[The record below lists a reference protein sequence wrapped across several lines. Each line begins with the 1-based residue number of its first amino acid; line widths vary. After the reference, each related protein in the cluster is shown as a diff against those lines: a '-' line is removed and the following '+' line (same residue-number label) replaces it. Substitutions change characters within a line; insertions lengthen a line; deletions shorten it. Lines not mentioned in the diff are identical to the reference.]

1 MPLFQYIGEG
11 HTLIFTKKYSREKVK
26 VAYGEIVEIEE
37 GVHAAGRLIMA
48 GFQLIEDGVEA
59 AKDAVVDGVK
69 DAAEVVTGSDLDGDG
84 KIADTPVETAEAAPA
99 EVPAETPAVEVTTE
113 VVDDGSK
120 DITLE
125 VTTDEP
131 KVDGS
136 EGTDVGAESNAA
148 AEGAEGTTAPSADE
162 VKTETTEAAPTE
174 APKKATPPLKKK

>member
-11 HTLIFTKKYSREKVK
+11 HTLIHTKKYSREKVK

-59 AKDAVVDGVK
+59 ATEAVVDGVK
-69 DAAEVVTGSDLDGDG
+69 DTAEVLTGSDIDGDG
-84 KIADTPVETAEAAPA
+84 KIADTPVEAAPEAPA

-125 VTTDEP
+125 VATEEASPETPVEEAP
-131 KVDGS
+131 ATEEK
-136 EGTDVGAESNAA
+136 AEEES
-148 AEGAEGTTAPSADE
+148 
-162 VKTETTEAAPTE
+162 
-174 APKKATPPLKKK
+174 PKKATPPLKKK

>member
-11 HTLIFTKKYSREKVK
+11 HTLIHTKKYSRQKVK

-59 AKDAVVDGVK
+59 ATEAVVDGVK
-69 DAAEVVTGSDLDGDG
+69 DTAEVLTGSDIDGDG
-84 KIADTPVETAEAAPA
+84 KIADTPVEAAP
-99 EVPAETPAVEVTTE
+99 ETPAETPAVEVTTE

-125 VTTDEP
+125 V
-131 KVDGS
+131 
-136 EGTDVGAESNAA
+136 A
-148 AEGAEGTTAPSADE
+148 
-162 VKTETTEAAPTE
+162 TEEASPETPVEAAPATE
-174 APKKATPPLKKK
+174 EKAEEESPKKATPPLKKK